1 MTYFTLQPKEH
12 TALEKLINHIDNPSE
27 LRRAYAL
34 LWLADGDPVD
44 EIARRLGISRQTVYN
59 WAGRFHARRD
69 LGPEQRLAD
78 APRCGRPRTAYGII
92 DPLIE
97 QVIDADPRDFGYRST
112 IWTAALLAQYLRDI
126 HCIDVSS
133 KSVSRAI
140 DRLQIRWKRPRHRLA
155 LRSRTWRQAKGGSN
169 AGSKNECEVSS

>member
-12 TALEKLINHIDNPSE
+12 AALGKLINRIDNPSE

-44 EIARRLGISRQTVYN
+44 EIARHLGLSRQTVYN

-69 LGPEQRLAD
+69 FDLEHRLAD
-78 APRCGRPRTAYGII
+78 AQRCGRPRTAYGII

-97 QVIDADPRDFGYRST
+97 EVIDSDPRDFGYRST
-112 IWTAALLAQYLRDI
+112 IWTAALLAQYLGDI
-126 HCIDVSS
+126 HGIDVSS

-140 DRLQIRWKRPRHRLA
+140 DRLNIRWKRPRYRLA

-169 AGSKNECEVSS
+169 AGSKNECGVSS